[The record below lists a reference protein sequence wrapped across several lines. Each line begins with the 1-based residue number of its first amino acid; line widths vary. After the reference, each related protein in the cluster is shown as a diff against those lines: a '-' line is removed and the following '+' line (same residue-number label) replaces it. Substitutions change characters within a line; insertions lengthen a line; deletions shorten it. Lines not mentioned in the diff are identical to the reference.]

1 MNKTTST
8 RLGQILLEKGLVTT
22 EQLDIAVK
30 EQYKRRHE
38 LDAFDESLGVK
49 TSLGEILIELGF
61 IDRLQL
67 KRGLS
72 WQLKLRKM
80 AIVMSFCAPLMT
92 ATYGAAAAT
101 SGFGPRP
108 TFTASSSSVAPKPT
122 PTFTKTSSSASSA
135 PSNSVV
141 ENDPISLSSSDN
153 EPEPLT
159 ESSSSSVVSSAP
171 ASVVKSSSSSSK
183 SSVVAVSSSK
193 SSAVSSKAS
202 GLDNIAPKAPEKIT
216 VVEAFSDQ
224 VQLSWDAAI
233 DNIAVTRYKIYR
245 DQVQIDTLDTD
256 QLGYFDFGVAPGKT
270 YLYGISAGDDAGN
283 WSAIKSVFVQ
293 TASIPQNIYLNT
305 QTSSS
310 ASSAPAQVAAS
321 SSKPATFTPTSSSK
335 ASSIVSSAA
344 VSSASSAPAKV
355 SSSRSSSSSSKAA
368 VSLSSSSSSQG
379 VVSSSSSSSS
389 KAAVSSSSTSSAAG
403 VKTSVVAG
411 PVSFSWTA
419 PSLRENGSTLDIT
432 EVGGYELRYRKDVDT
447 TYTYVTISDAWT
459 NTYNFAWLEG
469 TYIFQIA
476 AFDKNGLYSNFIDIA
491 PQ

>member
-1 MNKTTST
+1 VRGGLAVNKTTST

-108 TFTASSSSVAPKPT
+108 TFTASSSSVAPTQNPS
-122 PTFTKTSSSASSA
+122 FTKTSSSASSA
-135 PSNSVV
+135 PSKSVV
-141 ENDPISLSSSDN
+141 DNDPIDLSSSDN
-153 EPEPLT
+153 KPLPLPA
-159 ESSSSSVVSSAP
+159 SSASSVASSVP
-171 ASVVKSSSSSSK
+171 ASIVKSSSSSSK
-183 SSVVAVSSSK
+183 ASVFAVSSSK
-193 SSAVSSKAS
+193 SSGVSSNSS
-202 GLDNIAPKAPEKIT
+202 GVDSLAPKVPEKIT
-216 VVEAFSDQ
+216 VVEALSDH
-224 VQLSWDAAI
+224 VQLSWVAAT

-245 DQVQIDTLDTD
+245 DQVQIDTLEGS

-270 YLYGISAGDDAGN
+270 YLYGISAGDEAGN
-283 WSAIKSVFVQ
+283 WSAIKSVFAQ
-293 TASIPQNIYLNT
+293 TASVPLDST
-305 QTSSS
+305 VGSPASSS
-310 ASSAPAQVAAS
+310 ESSVPSVVVSS
-321 SSKPATFTPTSSSK
+321 SSKPATFTPTSSSSVSSK
-335 ASSIVSSAA
+335 ASSAA
-344 VSSASSAPAKV
+344 VSSSSSAPAKV
-355 SSSRSSSSSSKAA
+355 S
-368 VSLSSSSSSQG
+368 
-379 VVSSSSSSSS
+379 SSSSSSSS
-389 KAAVSSSSTSSAAG
+389 KAASTSSSSSVAAG
-403 VKTSVVAG
+403 LKTSTVAG

-432 EVGGYELRYRKDVDT
+432 EVGGYELRYRKVADN
-447 TYTYVTISDAWT
+447 TYTYVTINDAWT

-469 TYIFQIA
+469 TYLFQIA

-491 PQ
+491 PK